1 MNLSGK
7 FISFEGIDGCGK
19 STQAKILSTNLNDC
33 GNKVL
38 LTREPG
44 GSEGAEEIRNLLLKG
59 NPDRW
64 SAETELLLFTA
75 ARRDHLERTILP
87 ALESGTTVICDRFSD
102 STRVYQGVTRGD
114 LRDLVDKLDDA
125 MIPRQPDITILIDLD
140 PYIGLTRALER
151 SNTEARFE
159 DFGLEMQIKL
169 REGFLSLA
177 NEFPKRIMVID
188 GNRSEA
194 EVAQTIIQLL
204 DENG

>member
-1 MNLSGK
+1 MTLSGK

-19 STQAKILSTNLNDC
+19 STQAKILSTELTAR

-44 GSEGAEEIRNLLLKG
+44 GSEGAEEIRNLLLTG

-64 SAETELLLFTA
+64 SAETEILLFTA

-114 LRDLVDKLDDA
+114 LRDLVDRLDDA
-125 MIPRQPDITILIDLD
+125 MISRQPDITFLIDLD
-140 PYIGLTRALER
+140 PKIGLTRALER
-151 SNTEARFE
+151 ANTEARFE

-169 REGFLSLA
+169 REGFLTLA
-177 NEFPKRIMVID
+177 NEFPKRFMVVD

-194 EVAQTIIQLL
+194 EVSQTISKLL
-204 DENG
+204 RGTG

>member
-19 STQAKILSTNLNDC
+19 STQAKILSTKLTDC

-87 ALESGTTVICDRFSD
+87 ALDSGTTVICDRFSD

-125 MIPRQPDITILIDLD
+125 MITRQPDITILIDLD
-140 PYIGLTRALER
+140 PNIGLTRALER

-188 GNRSEA
+188 GNRSEV
-194 EVAQTIIQLL
+194 EVAQTIIKLL

>member
-19 STQAKILSTNLNDC
+19 STQAKILSTKLTDC

-87 ALESGTTVICDRFSD
+87 ALDSGTTVICDRFSD

-140 PYIGLTRALER
+140 PNIGLTRALER
-151 SNTEARFE
+151 ANTEARFE

>member
-19 STQAKILSTNLNDC
+19 STQAKILSTKLTDC

-87 ALESGTTVICDRFSD
+87 ALETGSTVICDRFSD

-140 PYIGLTRALER
+140 PNIGLTRALER

-194 EVAQTIIQLL
+194 EVAQTIINLL

>member
-19 STQAKILSTNLNDC
+19 STQAKILSTELTAY

-114 LRDLVDKLDDA
+114 LRDLVDQLDDA
-125 MIPRQPDITILIDLD
+125 MIHRQPDITFLIDLD
-140 PYIGLTRALER
+140 PNIGLTRALER

-159 DFGLEMQIKL
+159 EFGLEMQIKL
-169 REGFLSLA
+169 REGFLNLA
-177 NEFPKRIMVID
+177 NEFPERFMVVD

-194 EVAQTIIQLL
+194 EVSQTISKLL
-204 DENG
+204 QETG

>member
-19 STQAKILSTNLNDC
+19 STQAKKLSTNLTDC

-125 MIPRQPDITILIDLD
+125 MITRQPDITILIDLD
-140 PYIGLTRALER
+140 PNIGLTRALER

-194 EVAQTIIQLL
+194 EVSQTISKLL
-204 DENG
+204 HETG

>member
-1 MNLSGK
+1 MSLSGK

-19 STQAKILSTNLNDC
+19 STQAKILSTELTAC
-33 GNKVL
+33 GHKVL

-44 GSEGAEEIRNLLLKG
+44 GSEGAEEIRNLLLTG

-64 SAETELLLFTA
+64 SAETEILLFTA

-87 ALESGTTVICDRFSD
+87 ALQSGTTVICDRFSD

-114 LRDLVDKLDDA
+114 LRDLVDQLDDA
-125 MIPRQPDITILIDLD
+125 MIPRQPDITFLIDLD
-140 PYIGLTRALER
+140 PKIGLTRALER

-159 DFGLEMQIKL
+159 EFGLEMQIKL
-169 REGFLSLA
+169 REGFLNLA
-177 NEFPKRIMVID
+177 NEFPKRVMVVD

-194 EVAQTIIQLL
+194 EVSDTISKLL
-204 DENG
+204 HKTG